1 MAILVSCINRDR
13 SGKNLSNYSGSGG
26 CSHFFHNLLNV
37 AMDSFR
43 GKGKSLRNF
52 FVGKP
57 FCKAEGYLS
66 FPFGKSELFLDSL
79 DVKFVMHGNTFYH
92 NESAGTPF
100 VVGFE

>member
-1 MAILVSCINRDR
+1 MEILGSCITKGG
-13 SGKNLSNYSGSGG
+13 SGENFSNYSGPGG

-52 FVGKP
+52 FIGKP
-57 FCKAEGYLS
+57 FCKAKGYLS
-66 FPFGKSELFLDSL
+66 FPFGKSELFLNSL
-79 DVKFVMHGNTFYH
+79 DVKFMMHGYTFDH

>member
-1 MAILVSCINRDR
+1 MEILASCITRGR
-13 SGKNLSNYSGSGG
+13 SRENLSNYSGSGG
-26 CSHFFHNLLNV
+26 CSHFFHDLLNV

-57 FCKAEGYLS
+57 FCKAKGYLS
-66 FPFGKSELFLDSL
+66 FPFGKTELFLDSL
-79 DVKFVMHGNTFYH
+79 DVKFMMHGNTFDH

-100 VVGFE
+100 VIRFE